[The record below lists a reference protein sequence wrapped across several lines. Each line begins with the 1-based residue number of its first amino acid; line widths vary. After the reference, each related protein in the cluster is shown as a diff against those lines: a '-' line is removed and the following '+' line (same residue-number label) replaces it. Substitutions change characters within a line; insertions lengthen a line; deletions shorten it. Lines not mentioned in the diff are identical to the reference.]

1 MTTVVSPS
9 PMVRAVVCF
18 IAAIGFAFDTYE
30 LLMFPLIVRPALAE
44 LAGAMP
50 GTPEFERWVAA
61 LFFVPALAGGV
72 FGLLGGWMSDVW
84 GRRRVLTF
92 SILLYAFSALA
103 AGFSTSPEMLLFF
116 RTTTFVGVCVEF
128 VAATAWLA
136 ELFPEA
142 KARERVLGYTQA
154 FASVGG
160 ILVTGANILA
170 QQFGAMLPA
179 IHGGHEAW
187 RYTLISGVIPAIPL
201 ILVRPFLP
209 ESPLWLANR
218 EAIRAKRPR
227 LRELFAPQ
235 LRRTTIISTLLVAC
249 GYAIA
254 FGALQHTPRIV
265 PDLPEIKAA
274 NADLP
279 VPQRKQA
286 EQRAAAEIN
295 GFQEIGGLVGRI
307 LLAVLAVRIVSRRA
321 LLWLFQ
327 FPALLII
334 PLVYIYPARD
344 NFELLKWGVFVAGML
359 TVGQFSFWGNYLPRA
374 FPTRL
379 RGAGES
385 FAANIGGRV
394 LGTSAALV
402 TGFLT
407 TRMPGQSTALAAA
420 AVAATVCLLG
430 VVLTAWLPE
439 PEGDAL
445 PE

>member
-1 MTTVVSPS
+1 
-9 PMVRAVVCF
+9 MVRAVVCF

-30 LLMFPLIVRPALAE
+30 LLMLPLIVRPALAE
-44 LAGAMP
+44 LAGAIP

-142 KARERVLGYTQA
+142 KTRERVLGYTQA

-170 QQFGAMLPA
+170 QKFGDILPA
-179 IHGGHEAW
+179 IQGGHEAW

-420 AVAATVCLLG
+420 AVAGTVCLLG
-430 VVLTAWLPE
+430 VVLTTWLPE

>member
-1 MTTVVSPS
+1 MTAVASPS
-9 PMVRAVVCF
+9 PIVRAVVCF

-30 LLMFPLIVRPALAE
+30 LLMLPLIVRPALAE

-84 GRRRVLTF
+84 GRRRVLTY

-103 AGFSTSPEMLLFF
+103 AGFSTSPEMLLLF

-142 KARERVLGYTQA
+142 KTRERVLGYTQA

-160 ILVTGANILA
+160 ILVTAANLLA
-170 QQFGAMLPA
+170 QHYGPMLPA
-179 IHGGHEAW
+179 VQGGHEAW
-187 RYTLISGVIPAIPL
+187 RYTLISGVIPALPL

-209 ESPLWLANR
+209 ESPLWLASR
-218 EAIRAKRPR
+218 EAIRARRPR
-227 LRELFAPQ
+227 LRELFAPA
-235 LRRTTIISTLLVAC
+235 LRRTTVVSTLLVAC

-274 NADLP
+274 TAEMT

-286 EQRAAAEIN
+286 EQRAAAEVN
-295 GFQEIGGLVGRI
+295 GYQEFGGLAGRI

-334 PLVYIYPARD
+334 PLVYLYPARD

-420 AVAATVCLLG
+420 AVAGTVCLLG

>member
-1 MTTVVSPS
+1 
-9 PMVRAVVCF
+9 MVRAVVCF

-30 LLMFPLIVRPALAE
+30 LLMLPLIVRPALAE
-44 LAGAMP
+44 LAGAIP

-142 KARERVLGYTQA
+142 KTRERVLGYTQA

-170 QQFGAMLPA
+170 QKFGDILPA
-179 IHGGHEAW
+179 IQGGHEAW

-420 AVAATVCLLG
+420 AVAGTVCLLG

>member
-30 LLMFPLIVRPALAE
+30 LLMLTLIVRPALAE

-142 KARERVLGYTQA
+142 KTRERVLGYTQA